1 MKTFLLPLFGLL
13 SLLLICACNQASVPA
28 EDITE
33 DQPLSFSAPQPDF
46 TTTIV
51 EADLPSPR
59 KEMQG
64 ELNKVNVTVN
74 YGSPST
80 KGRTIF
86 GSLVPYGEVWRTGA
100 NEATRFTI
108 DTDILIDE
116 KQLPAG
122 TYSLFT
128 VPNKDSWEVIFNETA
143 DQWGAYEY
151 NSEKDVLRVNMQP
164 VQRDSSSKNLEFVL
178 APGALQ
184 LRWDKVVLPI
194 TFTKA

>member
-1 MKTFLLPLFGLL
+1 MKTFFLPLFGLL
-13 SLLLICACNQASVPA
+13 SLLVIFACDQASVPA
-28 EDITE
+28 EEITE

-51 EADLPSPR
+51 EDDLPSPR
-59 KEMQG
+59 KEMKG

-108 DTDILIDE
+108 DTDILINE

-122 TYSLFT
+122 TYGLFT

-151 NSEKDVLRVNMQP
+151 NPGKDVLRVNVQP
-164 VQRDSSSKNLEFVL
+164 FQRDSSSKTLEFVL

-184 LRWDKVVLPI
+184 LRWDKLVLPI